1 MKDLAGLMKQAQAMQ
16 ARMQEAQERLADVE
30 VTGESGG
37 GLVKIRM
44 TAKGEV
50 KKLNLDP
57 SIVDREE
64 VEVLEDLLAAALND
78 ARRKAE
84 EAQQKVMSEATQGL
98 GLPPGMDL
106 PFGKGGGPF

>member
-1 MKDLAGLMKQAQAMQ
+1 MKDFAGLMKQAQAMQ
-16 ARMQEAQERLADVE
+16 QKMQEAQERLADVE

-37 GLVKIRM
+37 GLVRIRM
-44 TAKGEV
+44 TARGEV
-50 KKLNLDP
+50 KKLHLDP
-57 SIVDREE
+57 SIVDPQE

-78 ARRKAE
+78 AKRKAD
-84 EAQQKVMSEATQGL
+84 EAQAKVMSEATQGL

>member
-1 MKDLAGLMKQAQAMQ
+1 MKDLAGLMKQAQQMQ
-16 ARMQEAQERLADVE
+16 KKMQDAQARLADVE

-37 GLVKIRM
+37 GLVKITM

-50 KKLNLDP
+50 KKLHLDP
-57 SIVDREE
+57 SVVDPNE
-64 VEVLEDLLAAALND
+64 VEVLEDLLAAGLND

-84 EAQQKVMSEATQGL
+84 EAQQRVMGEVTEGL
-98 GLPPGMDL
+98 NLPPGMDL

>member
-1 MKDLAGLMKQAQAMQ
+1 MKDFAGLMKQAQAMQ
-16 ARMQEAQERLADVE
+16 AKMQEAQERLADVE

-37 GLVKIRM
+37 GLVRIRM

-57 SIVDREE
+57 SVVDREE

-78 ARRKAE
+78 AKRKAD

-98 GLPPGMDL
+98 GLPPGLDL

>member
-1 MKDLAGLMKQAQAMQ
+1 MKDLAGLMKQAQEMQ
-16 ARMQEAQERLADVE
+16 KKMQDAQERLADVE
-30 VTGESGG
+30 VTGQSGG
-37 GLVKIRM
+37 GMVRIEM

-50 KKLNLDP
+50 KKLHLDKA
-57 SIVDREE
+57 IVDPEE

-78 ARRKAE
+78 ARRKAD
-84 EAQQKVMSEATQGL
+84 EAQQKVMGEVTQGM